1 MGGSGMRRTG
11 NGRRNRI
18 EGEIPARES
27 WNLEAFEGW
36 YGNLVQWKLHK
47 IYKDDFNEV

>member
-1 MGGSGMRRTG
+1 MGESGMRKTG

-18 EGEIPARES
+18 GEEITARES
-27 WNLEAFEGW
+27 SNLEAFEGW
-36 YGNLVQWKLHK
+36 YGNLVRWKLHK